1 MLRLALKF
9 IVPKTVALLR
19 PSISGAPVCV
29 YVNAPFDVTL
39 FNAYI
44 VVAEPV
50 MSGIPASLTNTVS
63 PPYTLEFYL
72 GYQ

>member
-9 IVPKTVALLR
+9 IVPKTVALLV
-19 PSISGAPVCV
+19 PLIIGAPVCV

-39 FNAYI
+39 LSAYI
-44 VVAEPV
+44 VVALPV

-63 PPYTLEFYL
+63 PPLIKIRKDD
-72 GYQ
+72 